1 MKGGNENPQILIY
14 HSHSQEE
21 FCDYI
26 VGESGRQI
34 LDVGTYL
41 SELLSEKYGYYVIH
55 DVTTYDVKDGVMDK
69 NAAYTYAG
77 EGIEKILE
85 AYPSIEVI
93 IDLHRDGVDES
104 VHLVTEVDGKPTAKL
119 MFVNG
124 ISRTTLQGDI
134 SYLYNPYIQQ
144 NIAFS
149 FHLQLAASQQY
160 ADFMRRTMISA
171 YRYNL
176 HYREKSLLVEVGAQN
191 NTTEEAMN
199 AMEPLAKLLNEV
211 LG

>member
-1 MKGGNENPQILIY
+1 M
-14 HSHSQEE
+14 
-21 FCDYI
+21 
-26 VGESGRQI
+26 
-34 LDVGTYL
+34 
-41 SELLSEKYGYYVIH
+41 
-55 DVTTYDVKDGVMDK
+55 
-69 NAAYTYAG
+69 
-77 EGIEKILE
+77 
-85 AYPSIEVI
+85 
-93 IDLHRDGVDES
+93 HRDGVDES

-160 ADFMRRTMISA
+160 ADFIRRTMISA